1 MTTSPVKIEMRQLSK
16 TFATKNGPLDVLQQ
30 LDVHAR
36 QAEFVSVIGPS
47 GCGKSTMFNIM
58 AGLEPATSGDVL
70 VDGQPTDS
78 HQHFAYMPQKDLL
91 FPWRR
96 ILGNTT
102 LGLEIQGLKKKE
114 AQARALPLFETFGL
128 AGFEHSYP
136 FELSGGMR
144 QRAALLRTVVQERDV
159 ILLDEPFGALD
170 ALTRTEMQEWL
181 AHIWGQ
187 YHWTVFLITHDIREA
202 IFLSD
207 RVYVLT
213 ARPARVRSIVD
224 ITLPR
229 PRTID
234 VIATDEFVEIE
245 RRLFQELR
253 EETARDDGGDRQ
265 QSPEA

>member
-1 MTTSPVKIEMRQLSK
+1 MSGSAAKIEIQQLCK
-16 TFATKNGPLDVLQQ
+16 TFSTKGGGLEVLQD
-30 LDVHAR
+30 LDMHAR
-36 QAEFVSVIGPS
+36 EAEFVSIIGPS

-58 AGLEPATSGDVL
+58 AGLEPATSGEVL
-70 VDGQPTDS
+70 VDGQPAGS
-78 HQHFAYMPQKDLL
+78 QQHFAYMPQKDLL

-96 ILGNTT
+96 VLGNTT
-102 LGLEIQGLKKKE
+102 LGLEIQGVGKKE
-114 AQARALPLFETFGL
+114 ARERALPLFETFGL

-181 AHIWGQ
+181 AQVWGQ
-187 YHWTVFLITHDIREA
+187 YRWTVFLITHDIREA

-213 ARPARVRSIVD
+213 ARPARVRSVVD
-224 ITLPR
+224 VPLPR
-229 PRTID
+229 PRSLD
-234 VIATDEFVEIE
+234 VIATDEFLSIE
-245 RRLFQELR
+245 RRLVAELR
-253 EETARDDGGDRQ
+253 EETSRKE
-265 QSPEA
+265 S

>member
-1 MTTSPVKIEMRQLSK
+1 MSNSAAKIEIQELCK
-16 TFATKNGPLDVLQQ
+16 TFPTKSGGLDVLRD
-30 LDVHAR
+30 LDMHVR
-36 QAEFVSVIGPS
+36 EAEFVSIIGPS

-58 AGLEPATSGDVL
+58 AGLEPATSGEVL
-70 VDGQPTDS
+70 VDGRPTEG

-96 ILGNTT
+96 VLGNTT
-102 LGLEIQGLKKKE
+102 LGLEIQGVGKKE
-114 AQARALPLFETFGL
+114 ARERALPLFETFGL
-128 AGFEHSYP
+128 TGFEHSYP

-181 AHIWGQ
+181 AEVWGR
-187 YHWTVFLITHDIREA
+187 YRWTVFLITHDIREA

-213 ARPARVRSIVD
+213 ARPASVRSVVD
-224 ITLPR
+224 VPFPR
-229 PRTID
+229 PRSLD
-234 VIATDEFVEIE
+234 VIATDEFLSIE
-245 RRLFQELR
+245 RRLVQELR
-253 EETARDDGGDRQ
+253 EETSRD
-265 QSPEA
+265 ET